1 MREEK
6 NMNEVI
12 RSMELSGNLSEEQ
25 NEALNLHYEIIAKG
39 NLAASAMVD
48 FCQNL
53 KRMRDE
59 RKYLL
64 LGHET
69 FEEYVEQDVGIKQ
82 RQAYTYIQALESLG
96 EKYLQSNAS
105 LGISKLGMLAAL
117 PWYERR
123 EVEENNDVAEM
134 STRELKE
141 TISKLHEAQEQLTLI
156 TAERDELAKSSQE
169 HEDLSDTV
177 RRLREELKAASEK
190 PAATVMREPTA
201 EEIKQYTV
209 DAIEKERA
217 KAKKDRE
224 KAIAEAE
231 KRVRDAAEKSAAD
244 ELGRKTEELEKKYKA
259 VLDAAE
265 KEKSELT
272 GRLEKIEKDAKLTA
286 SPEVAKFSVYFDS
299 VQKYINVMRDI
310 IASMDDE
317 TTAAKLRAAMQKLG
331 ALLQE
336 G

>member
-1 MREEK
+1 M
-6 NMNEVI
+6 
-12 RSMELSGNLSEEQ
+12 
-25 NEALNLHYEIIAKG
+25 
-39 NLAASAMVD
+39 
-48 FCQNL
+48 
-53 KRMRDE
+53 
-59 RKYLL
+59 
-64 LGHET
+64 
-69 FEEYVEQDVGIKQ
+69 
-82 RQAYTYIQALESLG
+82 
-96 EKYLQSNAS
+96 QSNAS

-201 EEIKQYTV
+201 EEIKQYTA

-217 KAKKDRE
+217 KAKKDKE

-244 ELGRKTEELEKKYKA
+244 EFGRKIEELEKKYKA

-272 GRLEKIEKDAKLTA
+272 GRLEKVEKDAKLTA

-299 VQKYINVMRDI
+299 IQKYINVMRGI

-317 TTAAKLRAAMQKLG
+317 TTAVKLRAAMQKLG

>member
-1 MREEK
+1 
-6 NMNEVI
+6 MNEVI

-82 RQAYTYIQALESLG
+82 RQAYTYISALESLG
-96 EKYLQSNAS
+96 EKYLQSNAN

-141 TISKLHEAQEQLTLI
+141 TISKLHEAQEQLTLM
-156 TAERDELAKSSQE
+156 TAERDELAKNNQE
-169 HEDLSDTV
+169 HEDLSETV
-177 RRLREELKAASEK
+177 RRLREELKAATEK

-201 EEIKQYTV
+201 EEIKQYTAKAV
-209 DAIEKERA
+209 EKERERA
-217 KAKKDRE
+217 EKEKVKAVS
-224 KAIAEAE
+224 EAE
-231 KRVRDAAEKSAAD
+231 KRAREEAKKAAS
-244 ELGRKTEELEKKYKA
+244 EEAERKYKA
-259 VLDAAE
+259 VIDAAE
-265 KEKSELT
+265 KEKSELS
-272 GRLEKIEKDAKLTA
+272 GRLEKIEKDAKLSA
-286 SPEVAKFSVYFDS
+286 SPEVSKFSVYFDS
-299 VQKYINVMRDI
+299 VQKYINVMREI
-310 IASMDDE
+310 ISEIDDE

-331 ALLQE
+331 QLMQE

>member
-1 MREEK
+1 
-6 NMNEVI
+6 MNEVI

-59 RKYLL
+59 
-64 LGHET
+64 
-69 FEEYVEQDVGIKQ
+69 
-82 RQAYTYIQALESLG
+82 
-96 EKYLQSNAS
+96 
-105 LGISKLGMLAAL
+105 
-117 PWYERR
+117 
-123 EVEENNDVAEM
+123 
-134 STRELKE
+134 
-141 TISKLHEAQEQLTLI
+141 
-156 TAERDELAKSSQE
+156 
-169 HEDLSDTV
+169 
-177 RRLREELKAASEK
+177 LKAVSEK

-201 EEIKQYTV
+201 EEIKQYTSA
-209 DAIEKERA
+209 AIEKERT
-217 KAKKDRE
+217 KAKKDKE
-224 KAIAEAE
+224 KAIAEAVE
-231 KRVRDAAEKSAAD
+231 RARNEAKKSVA
-244 ELGRKTEELEKKYKA
+244 EELEKKYKA
-259 VLDAAE
+259 AIDTAE

-299 VQKYINVMRDI
+299 IQKYINVMRGI
-310 IASMDDE
+310 IAAMDDE
-317 TTAAKLRAAMQKLG
+317 TTAAKLRDAMQKLG

>member
-1 MREEK
+1 
-6 NMNEVI
+6 MNEVI

-59 RKYLL
+59 QKYLL

-69 FEEYVEQDVGIKQ
+69 FEDYVEQDVGIKQ

-117 PWYERR
+117 PWYERK

-141 TISKLHEAQEQLTLI
+141 AIGKLHEAQEQLTLI
-156 TAERDELAKSSQE
+156 TAERDELAKNSRE

-177 RRLREELKAASEK
+177 RRLREELKA
-190 PAATVMREPTA
+190 RG
-201 EEIKQYTV
+201 I
-209 DAIEKERA
+209 
-217 KAKKDRE
+217 
-224 KAIAEAE
+224 
-231 KRVRDAAEKSAAD
+231 
-244 ELGRKTEELEKKYKA
+244 L
-259 VLDAAE
+259 
-265 KEKSELT
+265 
-272 GRLEKIEKDAKLTA
+272 
-286 SPEVAKFSVYFDS
+286 
-299 VQKYINVMRDI
+299 
-310 IASMDDE
+310 
-317 TTAAKLRAAMQKLG
+317 
-331 ALLQE
+331 
-336 G
+336 

>member
-1 MREEK
+1 
-6 NMNEVI
+6 MNEVI

-117 PWYERR
+117 PWYERK

-134 STRELKE
+134 STRELKDA
-141 TISKLHEAQEQLTLI
+141 INQLHEAQDQLTLI

-265 KEKSELT
+265 KEKSELV
-272 GRLEKIEKDAKLTA
+272 GRLEKVEKDAKLTA
-286 SPEVAKFSVYFDS
+286 SPEVAKFSVCFDS
-299 VQKYINVMRDI
+299 VQKYINVMRGI

-317 TTAAKLRAAMQKLG
+317 TTAAKLRDAMQKLG

>member
-1 MREEK
+1 
-6 NMNEVI
+6 MNEVI

-117 PWYERR
+117 PWYERK

-141 TISKLHEAQEQLTLI
+141 TIGKLHEAQEQLTLI

-177 RRLREELKAASEK
+177 CRLREELKAASEK

-201 EEIKQYTV
+201 EEIKQYTA

-217 KAKKDRE
+217 KAKKDKE

-244 ELGRKTEELEKKYKA
+244 EFGRKTEELEKKYKA

-265 KEKSELT
+265 KEKSELV
-272 GRLEKIEKDAKLTA
+272 GRLEKIEKDTKLTA

-299 VQKYINVMRDI
+299 IQKYINVMRDI

>member
-1 MREEK
+1 
-6 NMNEVI
+6 MNEVI

-141 TISKLHEAQEQLTLI
+141 TIAKLHEAQEQLTLI

-231 KRVRDAAEKSAAD
+231 KRARDAAEKSAAD
-244 ELGRKTEELEKKYKA
+244 ELGRKTEELDKKYKA
-259 VLDAAE
+259 VLDAVE

-272 GRLEKIEKDAKLTA
+272 GRLEKVEKDAKLTA

-299 VQKYINVMRDI
+299 IQKYINVMRDI

-317 TTAAKLRAAMQKLG
+317 TTAAKLRDAMRKLG
-331 ALLQE
+331 TLLQE

>member
-1 MREEK
+1 
-6 NMNEVI
+6 MNEVI

-117 PWYERR
+117 PWYERK

-201 EEIKQYTV
+201 EEIKQYTAA
-209 DAIEKERA
+209 AIEKERA
-217 KAKKDRE
+217 KAKKDKE
-224 KAIAEAE
+224 KAIAEAVE
-231 KRVRDAAEKSAAD
+231 RARNEAKKSVSE

-265 KEKSELT
+265 KEKSELV

-299 VQKYINVMRDI
+299 IQKYINVMRGI
-310 IASMDDE
+310 IASMDDK
-317 TTAAKLRAAMQKLG
+317 TTAAKLRDAMQKLG

>member
-1 MREEK
+1 
-6 NMNEVI
+6 MNEVI

-117 PWYERR
+117 PWYERK

-201 EEIKQYTV
+201 EEIKQYTA

-217 KAKKDRE
+217 KAKKDKE

-272 GRLEKIEKDAKLTA
+272 ERLEKVEKDAKLTA

-299 VQKYINVMRDI
+299 IQKYINVMRDI

-331 ALLQE
+331 VLLQE

>member
-1 MREEK
+1 
-6 NMNEVI
+6 MNEVI

-217 KAKKDRE
+217 KAKKDKE
-224 KAIAEAE
+224 KAIAEAVE
-231 KRVRDAAEKSAAD
+231 RVRDAAEKSAAD

-265 KEKSELT
+265 KEKSELV
-272 GRLEKIEKDAKLTA
+272 GRLEKVEKDAKLTA

-299 VQKYINVMRDI
+299 IQKYINVMRDI

>member
-1 MREEK
+1 
-6 NMNEVI
+6 MNEVI

-117 PWYERR
+117 PWYERK

-141 TISKLHEAQEQLTLI
+141 AISKLHEAQEQLTLI

-169 HEDLSDTV
+169 HEDLSNTV

-201 EEIKQYTV
+201 EEIKQYTAA
-209 DAIEKERA
+209 AIEKERA

-272 GRLEKIEKDAKLTA
+272 ERLEKVEKDAKLTA

-299 VQKYINVMRDI
+299 IQKYINVMRDI

>member
-1 MREEK
+1 
-6 NMNEVI
+6 MNEVI

-169 HEDLSDTV
+169 H
-177 RRLREELKAASEK
+177 SEK
-190 PAATVMREPTA
+190 PAATIMREPTA
-201 EEIKQYTV
+201 EEIKQYTA

-217 KAKKDRE
+217 KAKKDKE

-231 KRVRDAAEKSAAD
+231 KRVRDAVEKSAAD
-244 ELGRKTEELEKKYKA
+244 EFGRKTEELEKKYKA

-265 KEKSELT
+265 KEKSELV
-272 GRLEKIEKDAKLTA
+272 GRLEKIEKDTKLTA

-299 VQKYINVMRDI
+299 IQKYINVMRDI

>member
-1 MREEK
+1 
-6 NMNEVI
+6 MNEVI

-201 EEIKQYTV
+201 EEIKQYTAA
-209 DAIEKERA
+209 AIEKERA
-217 KAKKDRE
+217 KAKKDKE

-244 ELGRKTEELEKKYKA
+244 ELGRKTEEIEKKYKA

-265 KEKSELT
+265 KEKSELV

-299 VQKYINVMRDI
+299 IQKYINVMRDI

>member
-1 MREEK
+1 
-6 NMNEVI
+6 MNEVI

-169 HEDLSDTV
+169 HEDLSNTV

-272 GRLEKIEKDAKLTA
+272 GRLEKVEKDAKLTA

-299 VQKYINVMRDI
+299 IQKYINVMRDI

>member
-1 MREEK
+1 
-6 NMNEVI
+6 MNEVI

-156 TAERDELAKSSQE
+156 TAERDELVKSSQE
-169 HEDLSDTV
+169 HEDLSNTV

-265 KEKSELT
+265 KEKSELV
-272 GRLEKIEKDAKLTA
+272 GRLEKIEKDTKLTA

-299 VQKYINVMRDI
+299 IQKYINVMRDI

>member
-1 MREEK
+1 
-6 NMNEVI
+6 MNEVI

-69 FEEYVEQDVGIKQ
+69 FEDYVEQDVGIKQ

-96 EKYLQSNAS
+96 EKYLQSNAN

-156 TAERDELAKSSQE
+156 TAERDKLAKSSQE

-201 EEIKQYTV
+201 EEIRQYTV
-209 DAIEKERA
+209 KAVEKERERAEKEKA
-217 KAKKDRE
+217 KAVSK
-224 KAIAEAE
+224 AE
-231 KRVRDAAEKSAAD
+231 KRAREEAKKAAA
-244 ELGRKTEELEKKYKA
+244 EELEKKYKA
-259 VLDAAE
+259 VINAAE
-265 KEKSELT
+265 KEKNELS
-272 GRLEKIEKDAKLTA
+272 GKLEKIEKDAKLSA

-299 VQKYINVMRDI
+299 VQKYINVMRGI

-317 TTAAKLRAAMQKLG
+317 TTAAKLRDAMRKLG

>member
-1 MREEK
+1 
-6 NMNEVI
+6 MNEVI

-117 PWYERR
+117 PWYERK
-123 EVEENNDVAEM
+123 EVEENNDIAEM

-217 KAKKDRE
+217 KAKKDKE

-272 GRLEKIEKDAKLTA
+272 GRLEKVEKDAKLTA
-286 SPEVAKFSVYFDS
+286 SPEVAKFSVYFDNI
-299 VQKYINVMRDI
+299 QKYINVMRGI

-317 TTAAKLRAAMQKLG
+317 TTAAKLRDAMQKLG

>member
-1 MREEK
+1 
-6 NMNEVI
+6 MNEVI

-25 NEALNLHYEIIAKG
+25 NEALNMHYEIIAKG

-117 PWYERR
+117 PWYERK

-156 TAERDELAKSSQE
+156 TAERDELVKSSQE

-201 EEIKQYTV
+201 EEIKQYTS

-217 KAKKDRE
+217 KAKKDKE

-231 KRVRDAAEKSAAD
+231 KRARDAAEKSAAA
-244 ELGRKTEELEKKYKA
+244 ELGRKTEELEQKYKA

-265 KEKSELT
+265 KEKSELV
-272 GRLEKIEKDAKLTA
+272 GRLEKIEKDTKLTA

-299 VQKYINVMRDI
+299 IQKYINVMRDI

>member
-1 MREEK
+1 
-6 NMNEVI
+6 MNEVI

-117 PWYERR
+117 PWYERK

-231 KRVRDAAEKSAAD
+231 KRARDAAEKSAAD

-265 KEKSELT
+265 KEKSELV
-272 GRLEKIEKDAKLTA
+272 GRLEKVEKDAKLTA

>member
-1 MREEK
+1 
-6 NMNEVI
+6 MNEVI

-177 RRLREELKAASEK
+177 RRLREELKAVSEK

-272 GRLEKIEKDAKLTA
+272 GRLEKVEKDAKLTA

>member
-1 MREEK
+1 
-6 NMNEVI
+6 MNEVI

-217 KAKKDRE
+217 KAKKDKE

-272 GRLEKIEKDAKLTA
+272 GRLEKVEKDAKLTA
-286 SPEVAKFSVYFDS
+286 SPEVAKFSVYFDNI
-299 VQKYINVMRDI
+299 QKYINVMRDI

>member
-1 MREEK
+1 
-6 NMNEVI
+6 MNEVI

-96 EKYLQSNAS
+96 EKYLQSNAN

-265 KEKSELT
+265 KEKSELV
-272 GRLEKIEKDAKLTA
+272 GRLEKVEKDAKLTA

>member
-1 MREEK
+1 
-6 NMNEVI
+6 MNEVI

-201 EEIKQYTV
+201 EEIKQYTS

-217 KAKKDRE
+217 KAKKDKE

-231 KRVRDAAEKSAAD
+231 KRARDAAEKSAAA
-244 ELGRKTEELEKKYKA
+244 ELGRKTEELEQKYKA

-265 KEKSELT
+265 KEKSELV
-272 GRLEKIEKDAKLTA
+272 GRLEKIEKDTKLTA

-299 VQKYINVMRDI
+299 IQKYINVMRDI

>member
-1 MREEK
+1 
-6 NMNEVI
+6 MNEVI

-177 RRLREELKAASEK
+177 RRLREELKVASEK

-201 EEIKQYTV
+201 EEIKQYTAA
-209 DAIEKERA
+209 AIEKERA
-217 KAKKDRE
+217 KAKKDKE

-272 GRLEKIEKDAKLTA
+272 GRLEKVEKDAKLTA

-299 VQKYINVMRDI
+299 IQKYINVMRDI

>member
-1 MREEK
+1 
-6 NMNEVI
+6 MNEVI

-117 PWYERR
+117 PWYERK

-217 KAKKDRE
+217 KAKKDKE
-224 KAIAEAE
+224 KAIAEAVE
-231 KRVRDAAEKSAAD
+231 RARDEAKKSVS
-244 ELGRKTEELEKKYKA
+244 EELEKKYKA
-259 VLDAAE
+259 VLDAE

-272 GRLEKIEKDAKLTA
+272 GRLEKVEKDAKLTA

-299 VQKYINVMRDI
+299 IQKYINVMRGI
-310 IASMDDE
+310 IASMDDA
-317 TTAAKLRAAMQKLG
+317 TTAAKLRDAMQKLG

>member
-1 MREEK
+1 
-6 NMNEVI
+6 MNEVI

-117 PWYERR
+117 LWYERR

-201 EEIKQYTV
+201 EEIKQYTAA
-209 DAIEKERA
+209 AIEKERA

-224 KAIAEAE
+224 KAIVEAE

-265 KEKSELT
+265 KEKSELV
-272 GRLEKIEKDAKLTA
+272 GRLEKVEKDAKLTA
-286 SPEVAKFSVYFDS
+286 SPEVAKFSVYFDNI
-299 VQKYINVMRDI
+299 QKYINVMRGI

-317 TTAAKLRAAMQKLG
+317 TTAAKLRDAMQKLG

>member
-1 MREEK
+1 
-6 NMNEVI
+6 MNEVI

-117 PWYERR
+117 PWYERK

-265 KEKSELT
+265 KEKSELS
-272 GRLEKIEKDAKLTA
+272 GRLEKVEKDAKLTA

-299 VQKYINVMRDI
+299 IQKYINVMRDI

>member
-1 MREEK
+1 
-6 NMNEVI
+6 MNEVI

-117 PWYERR
+117 PWYERK

-141 TISKLHEAQEQLTLI
+141 AISKLHEAQEQLTLI

-169 HEDLSDTV
+169 HEDLSNTV
-177 RRLREELKAASEK
+177 RRLREELKAVSEK
-190 PAATVMREPTA
+190 PAATIMREPTA

-217 KAKKDRE
+217 KAKKDKE

-231 KRVRDAAEKSAAD
+231 KRARDAAEKSAAA
-244 ELGRKTEELEKKYKA
+244 ELGRKTEELEQKYKA

-265 KEKSELT
+265 KEKSELV
-272 GRLEKIEKDAKLTA
+272 GRLEKIEKDTKLTA

-299 VQKYINVMRDI
+299 IQKYINVMRDI

>member
-1 MREEK
+1 
-6 NMNEVI
+6 MNEVI

-156 TAERDELAKSSQE
+156 TAERDELAKNSQE

-201 EEIKQYTV
+201 EEIKQYTAA
-209 DAIEKERA
+209 AIEKERA
-217 KAKKDRE
+217 KAKKDKE

-265 KEKSELT
+265 KEKSELV
-272 GRLEKIEKDAKLTA
+272 GRLEKVEKDAKLTA

-299 VQKYINVMRDI
+299 IQKYINVMRDI

>member
-1 MREEK
+1 
-6 NMNEVI
+6 MNEVI

-117 PWYERR
+117 PWYERK

-177 RRLREELKAASEK
+177 RRLREELKAATDK

-201 EEIKQYTV
+201 EEIKQYTAA
-209 DAIEKERA
+209 AIEKERA

-224 KAIAEAE
+224 KAIVEAE

-265 KEKSELT
+265 KEKSELV
-272 GRLEKIEKDAKLTA
+272 GRLEKVEKDAKLTA

-299 VQKYINVMRDI
+299 VQKYINVMRGI

-317 TTAAKLRAAMQKLG
+317 TTAAKLRDAMQKLG

>member
-1 MREEK
+1 
-6 NMNEVI
+6 MNEVI

-117 PWYERR
+117 PWYERK

-177 RRLREELKAASEK
+177 RRLREELKAVSEK

-201 EEIKQYTV
+201 EEIKQYTAA
-209 DAIEKERA
+209 AIEKERA
-217 KAKKDRE
+217 KAKKDKE
-224 KAIAEAE
+224 KAIAEAVE
-231 KRVRDAAEKSAAD
+231 RARDEAKKSVS
-244 ELGRKTEELEKKYKA
+244 EELEKKYKA
-259 VLDAAE
+259 AIDTAE

-272 GRLEKIEKDAKLTA
+272 GRLEKVEKDAKLTA

-299 VQKYINVMRDI
+299 VQKYINVMRGI
-310 IASMDDE
+310 IASMDDK
-317 TTAAKLRAAMQKLG
+317 TTAAKLRDAMQKLG

>member
-1 MREEK
+1 
-6 NMNEVI
+6 MNEVI

-272 GRLEKIEKDAKLTA
+272 GRLEKVEKDAKLTA

-299 VQKYINVMRDI
+299 VQKCINVMRDI

>member
-1 MREEK
+1 
-6 NMNEVI
+6 MNEVI

-25 NEALNLHYEIIAKG
+25 SEALNLHYEIIAKG

-96 EKYLQSNAS
+96 EKYLQSNAN

-117 PWYERR
+117 PWYERK

-201 EEIKQYTV
+201 EEIKQYTAA
-209 DAIEKERA
+209 AIEKERA
-217 KAKKDRE
+217 KAKKDKE

-244 ELGRKTEELEKKYKA
+244 VLGRKTEELEKKYKA

-265 KEKSELT
+265 KEKSELV
-272 GRLEKIEKDAKLTA
+272 GRLEKIEKDMKLTA
-286 SPEVAKFSVYFDS
+286 SPEVAKFSVYFDRI
-299 VQKYINVMRDI
+299 QEYINVMRDI

>member
-1 MREEK
+1 
-6 NMNEVI
+6 MNEVI

-117 PWYERR
+117 PWYERK

-177 RRLREELKAASEK
+177 RRLREELKAVSEK

-201 EEIKQYTV
+201 EEIKQYTAA
-209 DAIEKERA
+209 AIEKERA
-217 KAKKDRE
+217 KAKKDKE
-224 KAIAEAE
+224 KAIAEAVE
-231 KRVRDAAEKSAAD
+231 RARNEAKKSVSE

-265 KEKSELT
+265 KEKSELV

-299 VQKYINVMRDI
+299 IQKYINVMRDI
-310 IASMDDE
+310 IASMDDK
-317 TTAAKLRAAMQKLG
+317 TTAAKLRDAMQKLG

>member
-1 MREEK
+1 
-6 NMNEVI
+6 MNEVI

-96 EKYLQSNAS
+96 EKYLQSNAN

-156 TAERDELAKSSQE
+156 TAERDELARSSQE

-201 EEIKQYTV
+201 EEIKQYTAA
-209 DAIEKERA
+209 AIEKERA
-217 KAKKDRE
+217 KAKKDKE

-272 GRLEKIEKDAKLTA
+272 GRLEKVEKDAKLTA
-286 SPEVAKFSVYFDS
+286 SPEVAKFSVYFDNI
-299 VQKYINVMRDI
+299 QKYINVMRGI

-317 TTAAKLRAAMQKLG
+317 TTAAKLRDAMQKLG

>member
-1 MREEK
+1 
-6 NMNEVI
+6 
-12 RSMELSGNLSEEQ
+12 MELSGNLSEEQ

-141 TISKLHEAQEQLTLI
+141 TISKLHHPI
-156 TAERDELAKSSQE
+156 TDEL
-169 HEDLSDTV
+169 
-177 RRLREELKAASEK
+177 
-190 PAATVMREPTA
+190 
-201 EEIKQYTV
+201 
-209 DAIEKERA
+209 
-217 KAKKDRE
+217 
-224 KAIAEAE
+224 
-231 KRVRDAAEKSAAD
+231 
-244 ELGRKTEELEKKYKA
+244 
-259 VLDAAE
+259 
-265 KEKSELT
+265 
-272 GRLEKIEKDAKLTA
+272 
-286 SPEVAKFSVYFDS
+286 
-299 VQKYINVMRDI
+299 
-310 IASMDDE
+310 
-317 TTAAKLRAAMQKLG
+317 
-331 ALLQE
+331 
-336 G
+336 

>member
-1 MREEK
+1 
-6 NMNEVI
+6 MNEVI

-117 PWYERR
+117 PWYERK

-272 GRLEKIEKDAKLTA
+272 GRLEKVEKDAKLTA

-317 TTAAKLRAAMQKLG
+317 TTAAKLRDAMQKLG